1 MGVFIDTHT
10 RPARTTPRVRRVVT
24 REKMQR
30 KKIENA
36 IANLPPSRGGA
47 CMNETNEGFG
57 FDDGFG
63 FGFLSPMTKDAAAE
77 RARRRR

>member
-1 MGVFIDTHT
+1 MGVFIDRHT
-10 RPARTTPRVRRVVT
+10 RPARTTPHVRRVVT

-47 CMNETNEGFG
+47 CMKRMKVSVSMMVLVLVFS
-57 FDDGFG
+57 
-63 FGFLSPMTKDAAAE
+63 LL
-77 RARRRR
+77 

>member
-1 MGVFIDTHT
+1 
-10 RPARTTPRVRRVVT
+10 
-24 REKMQR
+24 MQR

-36 IANLPPSRGGA
+36 IANLP
-47 CMNETNEGFG
+47 NETNEGFDVG
-57 FDDGFG
+57 FGFG

>member
-1 MGVFIDTHT
+1 MGVFIDRHT

-36 IANLPPSRGGA
+36 IANLP
-47 CMNETNEGFG
+47 NETNEGFDVG
-57 FDDGFG
+57 FGFG

>member
-1 MGVFIDTHT
+1 
-10 RPARTTPRVRRVVT
+10 
-24 REKMQR
+24 
-30 KKIENA
+30 
-36 IANLPPSRGGA
+36 
-47 CMNETNEGFG
+47 MNETNEGFG